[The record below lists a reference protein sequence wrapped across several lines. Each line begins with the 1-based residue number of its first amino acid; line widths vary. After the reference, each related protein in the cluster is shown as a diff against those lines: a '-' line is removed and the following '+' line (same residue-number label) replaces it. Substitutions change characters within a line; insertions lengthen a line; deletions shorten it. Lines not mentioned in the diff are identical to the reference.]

1 MEIKDERMSLSSLI
15 FLLPVPVLSVSEASL
30 GFSFLTVFFRDNF
43 QVTNGRN
50 LSFLRFLRP
59 LFVNVGKREA
69 IVGK

>member
-15 FLLPVPVLSVSEASL
+15 FLLPVPVLSVREASL
-30 GFSFLTVFFRDNF
+30 GFSFLTVFCRDNF